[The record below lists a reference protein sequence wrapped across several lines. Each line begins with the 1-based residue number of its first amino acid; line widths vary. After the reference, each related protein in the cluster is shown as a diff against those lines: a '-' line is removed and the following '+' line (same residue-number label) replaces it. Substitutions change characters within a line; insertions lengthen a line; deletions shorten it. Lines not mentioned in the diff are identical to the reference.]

1 MPYIYNVNFHVG
13 MEKECRQTVSLAVI
27 EYFLFEPYKS
37 YIGTCVPV
45 VCPSAIEAS
54 YVVSEVEALYVGCCQ
69 EVSNL
74 RIVVERFIRTVSG
87 QLRPA

>member
-1 MPYIYNVNFHVG
+1 

-45 VCPSAIEAS
+45 VCPSAIEGS
-54 YVVSEVEALYVGCCQ
+54 LVLEVETLYVGCCQ